1 MVQQLGFCA
10 FTAEVVG
17 SVAAQRTKILQA
29 LWLINNKEKE

>member
-10 FTAEVVG
+10 FAAEVMS

-29 LWLINNKEKE
+29 LGPINNK